1 MSKRVFTLLIVLMI
15 TALIGIIAVQIY
27 WINNTIEIREK
38 QFTNDVRFA
47 LTNVSESIQK
57 REINDY
63 YQKYSPIIDSATQS
77 STSRKIDFYFQKI
90 DTVRKEI
97 FSFRQSILEI
107 DNKSSIPLF
116 GSDSL
121 TFKTFFSEKQKEITK
136 TSIFQDDYTE
146 VSPEERI
153 YEIGKLSKLE
163 SVQFEN
169 YFKEIAANLPIYDR
183 IDANEITIN
192 LDNEL
197 RERGVDTDFEFGVYG
212 DGLATKVKSRKF
224 KKHKGTGYQVP
235 LFVDENGDSNYQLVV
250 SFPEKNEY
258 ILASITNILA
268 LSAIFIL
275 IIILAFASA
284 LYQLIKQKQ
293 IPQMN

>member
-107 DNKSSIPLF
+107 DN
-116 GSDSL
+116 
-121 TFKTFFSEKQKEITK
+121 
-136 TSIFQDDYTE
+136 
-146 VSPEERI
+146 
-153 YEIGKLSKLE
+153 
-163 SVQFEN
+163 
-169 YFKEIAANLPIYDR
+169 A
-183 IDANEITIN
+183 
-192 LDNEL
+192 
-197 RERGVDTDFEFGVYG
+197 
-212 DGLATKVKSRKF
+212 
-224 KKHKGTGYQVP
+224 
-235 LFVDENGDSNYQLVV
+235 
-250 SFPEKNEY
+250 
-258 ILASITNILA
+258 LA
-268 LSAIFIL
+268 L
-275 IIILAFASA
+275 
-284 LYQLIKQKQ
+284 KQN
-293 IPQMN
+293 IMNL